1 MGAGAVDV
9 ALTVDHRDDSTSI
22 RTKEQEH
29 RTLEQKVL
37 WGDPFDT
44 QYPGP
49 QTGGVLER
57 FRSGG
62 REGRDGLLWW
72 HDLAHCQDGNFS
84 ISVVQANYVVED
96 QCLVESSL
104 PLGTVAGVFDG
115 HGGPE
120 AARFIRDNLI
130 PNLRGETRSLTR
142 FII

>member
-84 ISVVQANYVVED
+84 ISVMQANYVLED
-96 QCLVESSL
+96 QCLVESSACLLVPLLVSSTVMAALRL
-104 PLGTVAGVFDG
+104 PVSYATTSFPTSEVRLEV
-115 HGGPE
+115 
-120 AARFIRDNLI
+120 
-130 PNLRGETRSLTR
+130 
-142 FII
+142 